1 LYDYNLKMMI
11 KYLLAFFSVIPLSI
25 FAQSKAGLTHQPDT
39 SFTNYSAY
47 LNAKKKHPDI
57 RLVKDSVPPSVQ
69 DERNITYKKA
79 ENSTPLLLD
88 VFKPKKIKG
97 KRPAV
102 IIVYGGGWR
111 SGNRTQHYPL
121 AERLAEN
128 GFVCITPTYRLS
140 TEALYPAAVLD
151 LKEAI
156 RWIRAKAAKY
166 KVDTN
171 RIAVLGFSA
180 GGQLATLLGTTGNN
194 PIFADSQSKLKK
206 YGTQVQAI
214 VDIDGTLA
222 FIHPESGEGDDSK
235 STSAATYWFGYTKT
249 EKPELWHQAAALTY
263 AGPQTPPTLFINSAV
278 DRMHAGRTDYINALN
293 QGNVYTE
300 VHTFP
305 NSPHTFCLFEPWFT
319 PTVNY
324 ITAFL
329 NKVFPGNKNDR
340 P

>member
-1 LYDYNLKMMI
+1 MRKC
-11 KYLLAFFSVIPLSI
+11 LLTLFSVLQISV
-25 FAQSKAGLTHQPDT
+25 FAQNKTGLTHQPDT

-69 DERNITYKKA
+69 DERNIVYRTVGD
-79 ENSTPLLLD
+79 TRLQLD
-88 VFKPKKIKG
+88 VFRPKKING
-97 KRPAV
+97 KRPAI
-102 IIVYGGGWR
+102 IIVHGGGWR

-128 GFVCITPTYRLS
+128 GFVCFTPAYRLS

-156 RWIRAKAAKY
+156 RWVRAKANKY
-166 KVDTN
+166 HVDTN
-171 RIAVLGFSA
+171 EISILGFSA

-194 PIFADSQSKLKK
+194 PIFADDQSKFRK

-214 VDIDGTLA
+214 IDIDGTLA

-235 STSAATYWFGYTKT
+235 STSAATYWFGYNKV
-249 EKPELWHQAAALTY
+249 EKPDLWQQAAALTY
-263 AGPQTPPTLFINSAV
+263 AGPETPPTLFINSAV

-293 QGNVYTE
+293 QGKVYTE

-324 ITAFL
+324 VTGFL
-329 NKVFPGNKNDR
+329 NKVFAQNKSDR
-340 P
+340 PE

>member
-1 LYDYNLKMMI
+1 MRKC
-11 KYLLAFFSVIPLSI
+11 LLTLFSVLQLSA
-25 FAQSKAGLTHQPDT
+25 FAQNKAGLTHQPDT
-39 SFTNYSAY
+39 SFSNHSAY
-47 LNAKKKHPDI
+47 LNAKKKFPDI

-69 DERNITYKKA
+69 DERNITYRQA
-79 ENSTPLLLD
+79 GNTSLQLD
-88 VFKPKKIKG
+88 VFKPKKAKG
-97 KRPAV
+97 KRPAI
-102 IIVYGGGWR
+102 IIVHGGGWR

-121 AERLAEN
+121 AERLAEK
-128 GFVCITPTYRLS
+128 GFVCFTPAYRLS

-156 RWIRAKAAKY
+156 RWVRSKADKY
-166 KVDTN
+166 HVDTTKV
-171 RIAVLGFSA
+171 AVLGFSA

-194 PIFADSQSKLKK
+194 TIFTDAQSKLKK

-235 STSAATYWFGYTKT
+235 STSAATYWFGYNKN
-249 EKPELWHQAAALTY
+249 EKPELWRQAAALTY
-263 AGPQTPPTLFINSAV
+263 AGSQTPPTLFINSAV
-278 DRMHAGRTDYINALN
+278 DRMHAGRTDYIGALN

-305 NSPHTFCLFEPWFT
+305 DTPHTFCLFEPWFT

-324 ITAFL
+324 ITGFL
-329 NKVFPGNKNDR
+329 NKVFPKSKSDR
-340 P
+340 PE